1 MCGCIFETML
11 SVEGTEL
18 YDRRCEHVAS
28 KITNV
33 ARDKQRHLAN
43 VEKLAAIVSNTSIPS
58 AAQQQSDSLG
68 HYRKHEIGS
77 IHVEAL
83 TSLVVSAM
91 RRSKSDPQAILPH
104 DQPGKAVHF
113 VAAIFIASTTDAEK
127 DLLKAL
133 FLRALPGGQAQG
145 KERFA
150 RSYRYLFDL
159 GAELMTKQGNTY
171 LKCFNNDEATKVAA
185 RDLNSVCG
193 AHGRAHSVASTRDA
207 SSHQAVCTP
216 SEDQQL
222 QPCAAI
228 DSSKNPHSLREPT
241 FTASPNAI
249 ATQLGLIS
257 KVKASV
263 AMMPLTGLRDELK
276 KHDLRLGK
284 LEVGHGDLDARI
296 TVVRRHPLA

>member
-1 MCGCIFETML
+1 
-11 SVEGTEL
+11 
-18 YDRRCEHVAS
+18 
-28 KITNV
+28 
-33 ARDKQRHLAN
+33 
-43 VEKLAAIVSNTSIPS
+43 
-58 AAQQQSDSLG
+58 
-68 HYRKHEIGS
+68 
-77 IHVEAL
+77 
-83 TSLVVSAM
+83 
-91 RRSKSDPQAILPH
+91 
-104 DQPGKAVHF
+104 
-113 VAAIFIASTTDAEK
+113 
-127 DLLKAL
+127 
-133 FLRALPGGQAQG
+133 
-145 KERFA
+145 
-150 RSYRYLFDL
+150 
-159 GAELMTKQGNTY
+159 MTKQGNTY

-296 TVVRRHPLA
+296 TVVRRPPLA